1 MEEKVKKFFSEIFV
15 NTYDYPF
22 IIGFLEANG
31 IDGIVPSLKQKNNRT
46 CVNYEMFKD
55 WWKQNYEAEHQE
67 GTMVRIEDGSFDVH
81 TEVNPE
87 EGLIEYTITQGN
99 KSAVITLDE
108 NANTFMLCNIRKAGH
123 ILLEHSKL
131 KDFGDFLH
139 KCKIYEILGWE

>member
-31 IDGIVPSLKQKNNRT
+31 IYGIVPSLKKKDNRT
-46 CVNYEMFKD
+46 CVNYEMFKE
-55 WWKQNYEAEHQE
+55 WWKQNYEAEKQE
-67 GTMVRIEDGSFDVH
+67 CSTVSIEDGDFELHADVNH
-81 TEVNPE
+81 DN
-87 EGLIEYTITQGN
+87 GIIEYTIKQGG
-99 KSAVITLDE
+99 KSAVIKLDE
-108 NANTFMLCNIRKAGH
+108 DANTFMLCSIRKAGH

-139 KCKIYEILGWE
+139 KFKIYKILG

>member
-1 MEEKVKKFFSEIFV
+1 MKAKVKKFFSEIFV

-31 IDGIVPSLKQKNNRT
+31 IEGIVPSLKKDGTKT

-55 WWKQNYEAEHQE
+55 WWKQNYEAENQE
-67 GTMVRIEDGSFDVH
+67 VATVSIEDGDFDVH

-87 EGLIEYTITQGN
+87 KGLIEYTITQGN

-108 NANTFMLCNIRKAGH
+108 NANTFMFCNIRKAGR
-123 ILLEHSKL
+123 ILLERSKL
-131 KDFGDFLH
+131 KGFGDLLH
-139 KCKIYEILGWE
+139 KCKIYKILY

>member
-31 IDGIVPSLKQKNNRT
+31 IYGVVPSLKKKDNRT

-55 WWKQNYEAEHQE
+55 WWKKNYKEEKPEGSTVSIEAGDFE
-67 GTMVRIEDGSFDVH
+67 FNA
-81 TEVNPE
+81 EVNPE
-87 EGLIEYTITQGN
+87 NGLIEYTITQGN

-108 NANTFMLCNIRKAGH
+108 NANTFMLCNIRKAGR
-123 ILLEHSKL
+123 ILMERSKL

-139 KCKIYEILGWE
+139 KFKIYKILG